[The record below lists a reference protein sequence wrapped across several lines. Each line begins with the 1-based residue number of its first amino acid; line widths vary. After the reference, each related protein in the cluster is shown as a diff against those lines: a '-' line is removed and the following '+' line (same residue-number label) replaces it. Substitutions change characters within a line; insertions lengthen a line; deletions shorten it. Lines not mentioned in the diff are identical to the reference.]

1 MGDDYYTE
9 RILPPRRQMQHAPRT
24 RQRREQTETATR
36 NLPFKTVDYEAPPLT
51 KPQEAA
57 LKKTYYDDNYS
68 FGRDKLWRYLRE
80 NKPEL
85 KISRRQVW
93 GWLSKQET
101 HQRYQDAKAATAQD
115 IKSTV
120 ATAPHKLLAIDLKD
134 MQLHKIDGMEY
145 IFGAVDLFSRKLY
158 AVPMKDKEDK
168 TALAAF
174 KKIHAKIPDI
184 SALKSDN
191 GSEFVS
197 DVFKAYVKSKGI
209 KHVFSSSGKPSSNG
223 AIEEKN
229 KQLSRLIGKAILRN
243 KDFNWVKRLP
253 KIVKAINS
261 TVNKETGK
269 TAEQIEKAFKDKD
282 EDLLK
287 EVYAKEVA
295 NKSKRHKLS
304 KQEYEKGDQVRKY
317 EPNEKYKG
325 MNWTAQLFVIERV
338 FTPQQGYGVY
348 EYTLKN
354 DPDKMRYKNEE
365 LMKIKEVD
373 NINEV
378 VKRFEVSK
386 IVSARI
392 RDGKPAYEVAW
403 VGYKKKADRTIEYEE
418 ELEKDV
424 PKMVKLFKSKN
435 SITFE
440 KIRSGKGKGKY
451 RVSKKTP

>member
-1 MGDDYYTE
+1 M
-9 RILPPRRQMQHAPRT
+9 
-24 RQRREQTETATR
+24 
-36 NLPFKTVDYEAPPLT
+36 
-51 KPQEAA
+51 
-57 LKKTYYDDNYS
+57 KTYYDDNFS
-68 FGRDKLWRYLRE
+68 FGRDKLWKYLRE

-134 MQLHKIDGMEY
+134 MQLQKIDGMEY

-197 DVFKAYVKSKGI
+197 DVFKAYVKSKDI

-243 KDFNWVKRLP
+243 KDFNWVKQLP
-253 KIVKAINS
+253 KIVHAINN

-269 TAEQIEKAFKDKD
+269 TAEQIEKAYKDKD
-282 EDLLK
+282 EDMLK
-287 EVYAKEVA
+287 GVYSKEVA

-317 EPNEKYKG
+317 EPNEKYKVL
-325 MNWTAQLFVIERV
+325 NWSAQLYTIKKVLK
-338 FTPQQGYGVY
+338 PQQ
-348 EYTLKN
+348 KMN
-354 DPDKMRYKNEE
+354 DETASRN
-365 LMKIKEVD
+365 LSA
-373 NINEV
+373 
-378 VKRFEVSK
+378 VS
-386 IVSARI
+386 
-392 RDGKPAYEVAW
+392 RDPA
-403 VGYKKKADRTIEYEE
+403 
-418 ELEKDV
+418 
-424 PKMVKLFKSKN
+424 KLYHL
-435 SITFE
+435 TH
-440 KIRSGKGKGKY
+440 
-451 RVSKKTP
+451 

>member
-1 MGDDYYTE
+1 
-9 RILPPRRQMQHAPRT
+9 
-24 RQRREQTETATR
+24 
-36 NLPFKTVDYEAPPLT
+36 
-51 KPQEAA
+51 
-57 LKKTYYDDNYS
+57 
-68 FGRDKLWRYLRE
+68 
-80 NKPEL
+80 
-85 KISRRQVW
+85 
-93 GWLSKQET
+93 
-101 HQRYQDAKAATAQD
+101 
-115 IKSTV
+115 
-120 ATAPHKLLAIDLKD
+120 

-197 DVFKAYVKSKGI
+197 DVFKAYVKSKDI

-243 KDFNWVKRLP
+243 KEFNWVKKLP
-253 KIVKAINS
+253 MIVNAINN

-269 TAEQIEKAFKDKD
+269 TAEQIEKAYKYKD
-282 EDLLK
+282 EDMLK

-325 MNWTAQLFVIERV
+325 LNWSAQLYVIKKV
-338 FTPQQGYGVY
+338 LKPQQGYGVY
-348 EYTLKN
+348 EYVLED
-354 DPDKMRYKNEE
+354 DPDQMRYKNEE
-365 LMKIKEVD
+365 LMKVKEVL
-373 NINEV
+373 NKNEV
-378 VKRFEVSK
+378 VKRYEVSK
-386 IVSARI
+386 LVSARI
-392 RDGKPAYEVAW
+392 RDGRPAYEVAW
-403 VGYKKKADRTIEYEE
+403 VGYKKKADRTIEYEDD
-418 ELEKDV
+418 LVKDV
-424 PKMVKLFKSKN
+424 PKMVKLFKSRN
-435 SITFE
+435 SISFE
-440 KIRSGKGKGKY
+440 KIKSGKGKGKY
-451 RVSKKTP
+451 RVSKKKA